1 MFQFPQTATL
11 WTKSTNDGFGGTSFG
26 SPSSLAVRWED
37 ERVRFIDADGQE
49 TVSRALVWFKDADAV
64 LEGDFLYLGT
74 STSTTPQSLTGAHE
88 VRRVEVTPSLSA
100 NEYER
105 IAYL

>member
-1 MFQFPQTATL
+1 M
-11 WTKSTNDGFGGTSFG
+11 
-26 SPSSLAVRWED
+26 
-37 ERVRFIDADGQE
+37 RFIDADGQE